1 LFNVFFNDLRKQII
15 NEYMEENTT
24 YKPFSY
30 LDNYIP
36 VEGETVYYNTE
47 KTLNKTKNDCAA
59 GIGSSVTL
67 IAPANKFVSNLSIN
81 DANEQAQEWLNTNSQ
96 AYANNVGTC
105 LIDSTPPSSFSLS
118 QTSITATTVLLT
130 WTPAIDNIG
139 VVAYDIFI
147 DDSFLDSI
155 SSNVFSYAVTELSS
169 STTYNFYIKAK
180 DAAGNST
187 NSNILAVTT
196 LPITLILPVT
206 KSAIFENKN
215 SNWSIC
221 HDADA
226 ATTYYE
232 GNAYLGAAKDASGFS
247 LNRYRGAIDTSSI
260 TSNPKSAKIKFKFA
274 TNAVGNALTF
284 NLYTSNIRIPYFKNF
299 ELIDWNDWDSNNFLG
314 SVIVPS
320 NSTAYVEITL
330 NPAQFYL
337 LTQREGFNFFLIS
350 NGDKDMSTPT
360 TNNRPILS
368 TTTDTGEIYLE
379 CEF

>member
-1 LFNVFFNDLRKQII
+1 
-15 NEYMEENTT
+15 MEGNTT
-24 YKPFSY
+24 YRSFAY
-30 LDNYIP
+30 LDNYAP
-36 VEGETVYYNTE
+36 AEGETVYYNTE
-47 KTLNKTKNDCAA
+47 KNLSKSKNDCEA

-67 IAPANKFVSNLSIN
+67 LAPANKFVSNLSTN

-96 AYANNVGTC
+96 AYANNLGTC
-105 LIDSTPPSSFSLS
+105 VIDSTPPNSFYLS
-118 QTSITATTVLLT
+118 QTSITPTTVLLS
-130 WTPAIDNIG
+130 WLPAIDNIG

-155 SSNVFSYAVTELSS
+155 SSNVFSYAVTELSP

-206 KSAIFENKN
+206 NSVIFENKN
-215 SNWSIC
+215 SNWLAC

-226 ATTYYE
+226 ATTYYQ
-232 GNAYLGAAKDASGFS
+232 GNAYLGAAKDASGFT
-247 LNRYRGAIDTSSI
+247 LNRYRGAIDTSLI
-260 TSNPKSAKIKFKFA
+260 TSTPKSAKIRFKFA
-274 TNAVGNALTF
+274 SNTVGNALTF
-284 NLYTSNIRIPYFKNF
+284 NLFYSNIFSLHAYTNDFQ
-299 ELIDWNDWDSNNFLG
+299 LIDWNDWDSSTFLG
-314 SVIVPS
+314 SVTVPS

-330 NPAQFYL
+330 NPAHFYL

-379 CEF
+379 CEI